1 MSAAPPSSEA
11 SGVAAALRADKKNAK
26 YKPLAAAVS
35 SEFYAAVVERYGA
48 CGGSLMGWLKHLCG
62 DRERE
67 ALECDDYSF
76 SQSSRVTYMASLTV
90 FAAVIGDACMIDR
103 VLALDA
109 TEAPEERVG
118 VGVGTGSGRGRGRPV
133 VHGQREVEGIGGQFW
148 YEAAGAI

>member
-1 MSAAPPSSEA
+1 
-11 SGVAAALRADKKNAK
+11 
-26 YKPLAAAVS
+26 
-35 SEFYAAVVERYGA
+35 
-48 CGGSLMGWLKHLCG
+48 MGWLKHLCG

-103 VLALDA
+103 VLALDT

-118 VGVGTGSGRGRGRPV
+118 VGAGTRSARGRRRPV
-133 VHGQREVEGIGGQFW
+133 AHGQRERSRVLMGGSSGTRRRARFRRSLW
-148 YEAAGAI
+148 TSVVCVACGAE